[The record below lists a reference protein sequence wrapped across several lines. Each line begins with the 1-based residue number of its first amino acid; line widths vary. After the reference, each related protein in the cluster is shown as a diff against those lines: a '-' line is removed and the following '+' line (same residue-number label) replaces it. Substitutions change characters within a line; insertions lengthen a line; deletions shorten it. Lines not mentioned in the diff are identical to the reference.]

1 MGDDV
6 TTLRRVPGFRPY
18 WTAATVSAFGS
29 AVSAVAI
36 PVLVVTVLDAT
47 PVEVGLVNAAQFV
60 PYALFG
66 LLIGASVDRVPRKP
80 LLVWA
85 SILRGVCLG
94 TIPLLWWAGSSTSG

>member
-66 LLIGASVDRVPRKP
+66 LLIGAAVDRVPRKP

-94 TIPLLWWAGSSTSG
+94 TIPLL